1 MSSKKARAAGAGAGA
16 AAAPVMRSKAHR
28 ERSSHGPTFDGRARI
43 AVHITNHYAAKVY
56 TTGAPITGE
65 AVIRVPRDT
74 HFDRVAIQ
82 FAGVAATRNY
92 MTPEID
98 QVLHHFLLL
107 DMPVQKTDPS
117 LLPADGILRAGQI
130 YALPFHFV
138 VPDGLPIGTCNQ
150 RCEHPSVREHHLR
163 LPPTMRAW
171 GDRDDG
177 SPDTARVQYCISVS
191 VLQRTMFMPEPVSVL
206 RGHREVNILPAYAED
221 APLDVGLGDKGG
233 EYKLAASKTLR
244 KTLVSRKLGVVAMQ
258 AAQPAAIVLS
268 SDAREASQARIAL
281 KLRFVPADRIAGTI
295 STGDEASLPAVHSV
309 TAKLVA
315 KTYYNTSHMGAFPD
329 RNRARHELNFGASL
343 YYSDTSRAMNVPFDS
358 SAQGW
363 QQQEETDEPRA
374 WETSLDAAF
383 QLPID
388 HKKILLPT
396 FHSCL
401 LSRTYTLRIVLCL
414 GPGRTNVALS
424 LPLQIVVQAGLSAV
438 AQHIS
443 AGDVSDCDETDV
455 TLPMYK
461 DHLFVQKQYD
471 EEIRTR
477 IPLGGGIIL

>member
-1 MSSKKARAAGAGAGA
+1 MPSQKARAAAAAAA
-16 AAAPVMRSKAHR
+16 AAAPAVRSKAHR
-28 ERSSHGPTFDGRARI
+28 GPSSQGPSSDGRARI
-43 AVHITNHYAAKVY
+43 AIHITNHYAAKVY

-74 HFDRVAIQ
+74 HFHRIAIQ
-82 FAGVAATRNY
+82 FAGIAATRNY

-98 QVLHHFLLL
+98 QVQHHFLLL
-107 DMPVQKTDPS
+107 DMPVQKSHPS
-117 LLPADGILRAGQI
+117 LLPADGILRAGQT

-138 VPDGLPIGTCNQ
+138 VPDGLPIGSCNQ

-191 VLQRTMFMPEPVSVL
+191 VLQRTVFMPEPISVL

-221 APLDVGLGDKGG
+221 APLDVELGDKGG
-233 EYKLAASKTLR
+233 EYKLEASKVLR
-244 KTLVSRKLGVVAMQ
+244 RTLVSRKVGTVAMQ

-268 SDAREASQARIAL
+268 SDAREASPARIAL
-281 KLRFVPADRIAGTI
+281 NLRFVPADRISGAI
-295 STGDEASLPAVHSV
+295 STGSEASMPAVHSI

-315 KTYYNTSHMGAFPD
+315 RTYYNTSHMGAFPD

-343 YYSDTSRAMNVPFDS
+343 YYSDTSRATNVPFAS
-358 SAQGW
+358 SADGW
-363 QQQEETDEPRA
+363 QQQKEKDEARA
-374 WETSLDAAF
+374 WETTLDAAF

-388 HKKILLPT
+388 HRKILLPT

-401 LSRTYTLRIVLCL
+401 LSRTYTLRLVLCI
-414 GPGRTNVALS
+414 GPGRTSVALS
-424 LPLQIVVQAGLSAV
+424 LPLQIVVQADVSAV
-438 AQHIS
+438 PQHVPD
-443 AGDVSDCDETDV
+443 GDVSECGEIDV
-455 TLPMYK
+455 ALPTYK
-461 DHLFVQKQYD
+461 DHLYVQKRY
-471 EEIRTR
+471 EEETHTS
-477 IPLGGGIIL
+477 IPLGGGILL